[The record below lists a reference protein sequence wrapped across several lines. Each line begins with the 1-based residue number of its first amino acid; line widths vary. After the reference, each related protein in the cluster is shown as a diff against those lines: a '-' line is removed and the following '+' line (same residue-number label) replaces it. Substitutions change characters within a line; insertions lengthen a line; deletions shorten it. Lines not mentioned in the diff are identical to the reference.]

1 MARERGVFNFS
12 GNLEVKKEAALDAR
26 LYVPTFAELTQASTW
41 QDDDGN
47 VWLYNTMVVGVG
59 SGASAALYMLTDK
72 TKYTQASAWVKLT
85 TGGDLPEPESDVYMI
100 GDLSAI
106 DADSAATITAAQIQ
120 EMLGT
125 PAQVTEATTAGK
137 LFVGKY
143 DGVIMAFNVYTS
155 GNNVQLVGQAFTD
168 LLSMT
173 FKKASSGTAWQ
184 QGVIFS
190 QKSTATT
197 DEVQAIDNV
206 YILPGSLYPLN
217 QDSTDEEIKE
227 AIGDFD
233 KLAAAIMSGKIIAA
247 TNNGGKESP
256 SVLSTYYVL
265 GQELIRLGYGVFDYD
280 GATSWKKIVIRKN
293 VDDSTLS
300 VTEVAEDD
308 LFVSKTE
315 YDTKIE
321 TVDGQIEFLQNY
333 KANTADVYTKTQ
345 TDAKIDEK
353 IGQKV
358 AGVYTAKGSYPN
370 LSDAL
375 GLSVVQNGW
384 VYSIENEFELNGK
397 TYPAGTNIAYVGNTA
412 NQASVETNWDALGG
426 SFDMGEIEQSISEGD
441 TSTLN
446 SAKTYAD
453 TQDADFLAQAKTY
466 AQSLFQ
472 WHDVGE

>member
-12 GNLEVKKEAALDAR
+12 GNLEVKKEAPLDAR
-26 LYVPTFAELTQASTW
+26 RYISEVATFDDLLNPATW
-41 QDDDGN
+41 TDDDGN
-47 VWLYNTMVVGVG
+47 VWLHNTLVAGVG
-59 SGASAALYMLTDK
+59 KGETAALYMLTDK

-106 DADSAATITAAQIQ
+106 DADSASTITAAQIQ
-120 EMLGT
+120 TMLGT
-125 PAQVTEATTAGK
+125 PAQVTEAMTAGK
-137 LFVGKY
+137 VFVGKY
-143 DGVIMAFNVYTS
+143 GGLNMLFQPMATGS
-155 GNNVQLVGQAFTD
+155 NVQLVGQAFSD
-168 LLSMT
+168 MLSFT
-173 FKKASSGTAWQ
+173 FRKDTAGTAWQ
-184 QGVIFS
+184 NGVMYS
-190 QKSTATT
+190 YKEAATK
-197 DEVQAIDNV
+197 DELQAIDNV
-206 YILPGSLYPLN
+206 YILPGFLYPLN

-247 TNNGGKESP
+247 KEANANESP
-256 SVLSTYYVL
+256 FVLSTKYVRT
-265 GQELIRLGYGVFDYD
+265 QELIYLGYGLIYHD
-280 GATSWKKIVIRKN
+280 GTRSLTKILIHKN
-293 VDDSTLS
+293 VEDSTLS
-300 VTEVAEDD
+300 VESVLEVDP
-308 LFVSKTE
+308 FVSKTE
-315 YDTKIE
+315 YDTKIAY
-321 TVDGQIEFLQNY
+321 VDSEIEDLQNY
-333 KANTADVYTKTQ
+333 KANSRDVYTKTQ

-375 GLSVVQNGW
+375 GLPTVKNGW
-384 VYSIENEFELNGK
+384 VFSIESEFELNGK

-446 SAKTYAD
+446 SAKTYA
-453 TQDADFLAQAKTY
+453 
-466 AQSLFQ
+466 QSLFQ

>member
-12 GNLEVKKEAALDAR
+12 GNLEVKKEAPLDAR
-26 LYVPTFAELTQASTW
+26 RYISEVATFEDLLNPATW
-41 QDDDGN
+41 TDDDGN
-47 VWLYNTMVVGVG
+47 VWLHNTLVAGVG
-59 SGASAALYMLTDK
+59 KGETAALYMITDK
-72 TKYTQASAWVKLT
+72 TKYTQASAWKKIT
-85 TGGDLPEPESDVYMI
+85 TGGDIPEVESDVYMI

-125 PAQVTEATTAGK
+125 VSAVEEAVAAGK

-143 DGVIMAFNVYTS
+143 NGVIMAFNVYTS
-155 GNNVQLVGQAFTD
+155 SNNVQLVGQAFTD

-173 FKKASSGTAWQ
+173 FKKASSTAWQ

-190 QKSTATT
+190 QKSAVTE
-197 DEVQAIDNV
+197 DVMQAIDNV
-206 YILPGSLYPLN
+206 YILPGFLYSLN
-217 QDSTDEEIKE
+217 QNSTDEEIKE

-233 KLAAAIMSGKIIAA
+233 KLAAAITSGKIIAA
-247 TNNGGKESP
+247 RDANERTSP
-256 SVLSTYYVL
+256 YVISAYYVTT
-265 GQELIRLGYGVFDYD
+265 QELIYIGYGLFCYD
-280 GATSWKKIVIRKN
+280 GKRSLKRILIHKDAK
-293 VDDSTLS
+293 DSTLS
-300 VTEVAEDD
+300 VDFAEEED
-308 LFVSKTE
+308 LYVSKSD
-315 YDTKIE
+315 YDSKIRNIDSQLE
-321 TVDGQIEFLQNY
+321 ALQD
-333 KANTADVYTKTQ
+333 KAANVYTKTQ

-375 GLSVVQNGW
+375 GLPTVQNGW
-384 VYSIENEFELNGK
+384 VFSIENEFELLGK

>member
-1 MARERGVFNFS
+1 MDPTKRPVATFNFS
-12 GNLEVKKEAALDAR
+12 GNLEVKKEGPLDAK
-26 LYVPTFAELTQASTW
+26 LYIFNFEDLTNPATW
-41 QDDDGN
+41 TDEDGN
-47 VWLYNTMVVGVG
+47 VWLYDTMIVGVG

-72 TKYTQASAWVKLT
+72 TKYTQASAWVKIT
-85 TGGDLPEPESDVYMI
+85 TGGDIPEVESDVYMI

-120 EMLGT
+120 TMLGT
-125 PAQVTEATTAGK
+125 PAQVTEAMTAGK

-143 DGVIMAFNVYTS
+143 NGVIMAFNVYTS

-173 FKKASSGTAWQ
+173 FKKASSTAWQ

-190 QKSTATT
+190 QKSAVTE
-197 DEVQAIDNV
+197 DVMQAIDNV
-206 YILPGSLYPLN
+206 YILPGFLYSLN
-217 QDSTDEEIKE
+217 QNSTDEEIKE

-233 KLAAAIMSGKIIAA
+233 KLAAAITSGKIIAA
-247 TNNGGKESP
+247 RDANERTSP
-256 SVLSTYYVL
+256 YVISAYYVTT
-265 GQELIRLGYGVFDYD
+265 QELIYIGYGLFYYD
-280 GATSWKKIVIRKN
+280 GKRSLKRILIHKDAK
-293 VDDSTLS
+293 DSTLS
-300 VTEVAEDD
+300 VEFAEEED
-308 LFVSKTE
+308 LYVSKSD
-315 YDTKIE
+315 YDSKIRNIDSQLE
-321 TVDGQIEFLQNY
+321 ALQD
-333 KANTADVYTKTQ
+333 KAANVYTKTQ

-384 VYSIENEFELNGK
+384 VYSIESEFELNGK
-397 TYPAGTNIAYVGNTA
+397 KYPAGTNIAYVGNTA

-446 SAKTYAD
+446 SAKTYTD

>member
-100 GDLSAI
+100 GDLSEI
-106 DADSAATITAAQIQ
+106 DADSASSITAAQIQ

-125 PAQVTEATTAGK
+125 PAQVTEAMTAGK

-143 DGVIMAFNVYTS
+143 GGVNMLFQPMATAS
-155 GNNVQLVGQAFTD
+155 NVQIVGQAFTD
-168 LLSMT
+168 VLSFT
-173 FKKASSGTAWQ
+173 FRRDTAGTAWQ
-184 QGVIFS
+184 DGVMYS
-190 QKSTATT
+190 YKEAATK

-206 YILPGSLYPLN
+206 YILPGSLYSLS
-217 QDSTDEEIKE
+217 QGSTDEEIKE

-233 KLAAAIMSGKIIAA
+233 KLAEAVMYGKIIAA
-247 TNNGGKESP
+247 RISCTEASQILKAYFVNGQNLLY
-256 SVLSTYYVL
+256 LS
-265 GQELIRLGYGVFDYD
+265 YGLFDYA
-280 GATSWKKIVIRKN
+280 GTTSLITMTIHKVN
-293 VDDSTLS
+293 STLS
-300 VTEVAEDD
+300 IETYNESQPYV
-308 LFVSKTE
+308 LSSE
-315 YDTKIE
+315 YATKIE
-321 TVDGQIEFLQNY
+321 TVDGQIEFLQNR
-333 KANTADVYTKTQ
+333 KANSSDVYTKLQ

-384 VYSIENEFELNGK
+384 VFSIESEFELNGK
-397 TYPAGTNIAYVGNTA
+397 AYPAGTNIAYIGGTA

-426 SFDMGEIEQSISEGD
+426 SFNMGEIEQSISEGD

-446 SAKTYAD
+446 SAKTYTD
-453 TQDADFLAQAKTY
+453 TQDADFLEQAKTY

>member
-1 MARERGVFNFS
+1 MDPTKRPVATFNFS
-12 GNLEVKKEAALDAR
+12 GNLEVKKEGPLDAK
-26 LYVPTFAELTQASTW
+26 LYIFNFEDLTNPATW
-41 QDDDGN
+41 TDEDGN
-47 VWLYNTMVVGVG
+47 VWLYDTMIVGVG

-72 TKYTQASAWVKLT
+72 TKYTQASAWKKIT
-85 TGGDLPEPESDVYMI
+85 TGGDIPEVESDVYMI
-100 GDLSAI
+100 GD
-106 DADSAATITAAQIQ
+106 TAAQIQ

-125 PAQVTEATTAGK
+125 PAQVTEAMTAGK

-143 DGVIMAFNVYTS
+143 NGVIMAFNVYTS

-173 FKKASSGTAWQ
+173 FKKESSTAWQ
-184 QGVIFS
+184 QGVTFS
-190 QKSTATT
+190 QKSA
-197 DEVQAIDNV
+197 
-206 YILPGSLYPLN
+206 
-217 QDSTDEEIKE
+217 
-227 AIGDFD
+227 
-233 KLAAAIMSGKIIAA
+233 
-247 TNNGGKESP
+247 
-256 SVLSTYYVL
+256 
-265 GQELIRLGYGVFDYD
+265 
-280 GATSWKKIVIRKN
+280 
-293 VDDSTLS
+293 
-300 VTEVAEDD
+300 VTEDVMESSLAQLETE
-308 LFVSKTE
+308 LTSK
-315 YDTKIE
+315 IN
-321 TVDGQIEFLQNY
+321 L
-333 KANTADVYTKTQ
+333 KANSADVYTKTQ

-375 GLSVVQNGW
+375 GLPTVQNGW
-384 VYSIENEFELNGK
+384 VFSIESEFELNGK
-397 TYPAGTNIAYVGNTA
+397 KYPAGTNIAYVGNTA

>member
-120 EMLGT
+120 ERLGT
-125 PAQVTEATTAGK
+125 PAQVTEAMTAGK

-155 GNNVQLVGQAFTD
+155 GGNVQLVGQAFTD

-173 FKKASSGTAWQ
+173 FKKASSGAAWQ

-190 QKSTATT
+190 QKST
-197 DEVQAIDNV
+197 
-206 YILPGSLYPLN
+206 
-217 QDSTDEEIKE
+217 
-227 AIGDFD
+227 
-233 KLAAAIMSGKIIAA
+233 
-247 TNNGGKESP
+247 
-256 SVLSTYYVL
+256 
-265 GQELIRLGYGVFDYD
+265 
-280 GATSWKKIVIRKN
+280 
-293 VDDSTLS
+293 
-300 VTEVAEDD
+300 VTEDVMESSLAQLETE
-308 LFVSKTE
+308 LTSK
-315 YDTKIE
+315 IN
-321 TVDGQIEFLQNY
+321 L
-333 KANTADVYTKTQ
+333 KANSADVYTKTQ

-358 AGVYTAKGSYPN
+358 ANVYTAKGSYPN

-375 GLSVVQNGW
+375 GLPTVQNGW
-384 VYSIENEFELNGK
+384 VFSIENEFELNGK
-397 TYPAGTNIAYVGNTA
+397 TYPAGTNIAYVGSTD
-412 NQASVETNWDALGG
+412 NQASVETNWDPLGG

-441 TSTLN
+441 TSTLS

>member
-85 TGGDLPEPESDVYMI
+85 TGGDIPEPESDVYMI

-125 PAQVTEATTAGK
+125 PAQVTEAVEAGK

-143 DGVIMAFNVYTS
+143 NGVIMAFNVYTS
-155 GNNVQLVGQAFTD
+155 SNNVQLVGQAFTD

-173 FKKASSGTAWQ
+173 FKKESSTAWQ
-184 QGVIFS
+184 QGVTFS
-190 QKSTATT
+190 QKSAATT

-247 TNNGGKESP
+247 TNDGGKESP

-370 LSDAL
+370 LSDVL
-375 GLSVVQNGW
+375 GLPTVKNGW
-384 VYSIENEFELNGK
+384 VFSIESEFELNGT
-397 TYPAGTNIAYVGNTA
+397 TYPAGTNIAYVGSTD
-412 NQASVETNWDALGG
+412 NQASVETNWDPLGG
-426 SFDMGEIEQSISEGD
+426 SFNMGEIEQSISEGD

-446 SAKTYAD
+446 SAKTYA
-453 TQDADFLAQAKTY
+453 
-466 AQSLFQ
+466 QSLFQ

>member
-125 PAQVTEATTAGK
+125 VSAVEKAVAAGK

-155 GNNVQLVGQAFTD
+155 GGNVQLVGQAFTD

-217 QDSTDEEIKE
+217 QESTDEEIKE

-233 KLAAAIMSGKIIAA
+233 KLAAAITSGKIIAA
-247 TNNGGKESP
+247 TDDGGKESP
-256 SVLSTYYVL
+256 SVLSAYYVL

-280 GATSWKKIVIRKN
+280 GAKSLKKIVIRKN
-293 VDDSTLS
+293 AGDSTLS
-300 VTEVAEDD
+300 VTEVAETD
-308 LFVSKTE
+308 LFVKKTE

-321 TVDGQIEFLQNY
+321 NVDGQLEFLQNH
-333 KANTADVYTKTQ
+333 KANSADVYTKTQ

-375 GLSVVQNGW
+375 GLPTVKNGW
-384 VYSIENEFELNGK
+384 VFSIESEFELNGK
-397 TYPAGTNIAYVGNTA
+397 TYPAGTNIAYVGSTD
-412 NQASVETNWDALGG
+412 NQASVETNWDPLAG
-426 SFDMGEIEQSISEGD
+426 SFNMGEIEQSISEGD
-441 TSTLN
+441 TSTL
-446 SAKTYAD
+446 SS
-453 TQDADFLAQAKTY
+453 AKTY

>member
-100 GDLSAI
+100 GDLSEI

-120 EMLGT
+120 TMLGT
-125 PAQVTEATTAGK
+125 PAKVTEAVEAGK

-143 DGVIMAFNVYTS
+143 NGVIMAFNVYTS
-155 GNNVQLVGQAFTD
+155 GSNVQLVGQAFTD
-168 LLSMT
+168 MLSFT
-173 FKKASSGTAWQ
+173 FRKDTAGTAWQ
-184 QGVIFS
+184 NGVTYS
-190 QKSTATT
+190 NKEAATK

-206 YILPGSLYPLN
+206 YMLPGLLSSLN
-217 QDSTDEEIKE
+217 NDSTDEEIKE
-227 AIGDFD
+227 VIGDFD
-233 KLAAAIMSGKIIAA
+233 KLAEAVMSGKIIAA
-247 TNNGGKESP
+247 GISRSEASQVLKAYFVNGQNLLY
-256 SVLSTYYVL
+256 LSFGL
-265 GQELIRLGYGVFDYD
+265 FDYE
-280 GATSWKKIVIRKN
+280 GAASLTTMTIHKQ
-293 VDDSTLS
+293 DSTLS
-300 VTEVAEDD
+300 IDTYNNSQPYV
-308 LFVSKTE
+308 LSRE
-315 YDTKIE
+315 YDTKIAS
-321 TVDGQIEFLQNY
+321 VDSQIEDLQNY
-333 KANTADVYTKTQ
+333 KANSSDVYTKPQ

-358 AGVYTAKGSYPN
+358 AGVYTAKGSFPN

-375 GLSVVQNGW
+375 GLPTVKNGW
-384 VYSIENEFELNGK
+384 VFSIESEFELNGK
-397 TYPAGTNIAYVGNTA
+397 TYPAGTNIAYVGGTD

-426 SFDMGEIEQSISEGD
+426 SFNMGEIEQSISEGD
-441 TSTLN
+441 TSTL
-446 SAKTYAD
+446 SS
-453 TQDADFLAQAKTY
+453 AKTY

>member
-12 GNLEVKKEAALDAR
+12 GNLEVKKEAPLDAR
-26 LYVPTFAELTQASTW
+26 RYISEVATFDDLLNPATW
-41 QDDDGN
+41 TDDDGN
-47 VWLYNTMVVGVG
+47 VWLHNTLVAGVG
-59 SGASAALYMLTDK
+59 KGETAALYMITDK
-72 TKYTQASAWVKLT
+72 TKYTQASAWKKIT
-85 TGGDLPEPESDVYMI
+85 TGGDIPEVESDVYMI

-125 PAQVTEATTAGK
+125 PAQVTEAVEAGK

-143 DGVIMAFNVYTS
+143 NGVIMAFNVYTS

-173 FKKASSGTAWQ
+173 FKKESSTAWQ
-184 QGVIFS
+184 QGVTFS
-190 QKSTATT
+190 QKSAVTE
-197 DEVQAIDNV
+197 DVMQAIDNV
-206 YILPGSLYPLN
+206 YILPGFLYSLN
-217 QDSTDEEIKE
+217 QNSTDEEIKE

-233 KLAAAIMSGKIIAA
+233 KLAAAITSGKIIAA
-247 TNNGGKESP
+247 RDANERTSP
-256 SVLSTYYVL
+256 YVISAYYVTT
-265 GQELIRLGYGVFDYD
+265 QELIYIGYGLFCYD
-280 GATSWKKIVIRKN
+280 GKRSLKRILIHKDAK
-293 VDDSTLS
+293 DSTLS
-300 VTEVAEDD
+300 VDFAEEED
-308 LFVSKTE
+308 LYVSKSD
-315 YDTKIE
+315 YDSKIRNIDSQLE
-321 TVDGQIEFLQNY
+321 ALQD
-333 KANTADVYTKTQ
+333 KAANVYTKTQ

-358 AGVYTAKGSYPN
+358 AGVYTAKGSFPN

>member
-1 MARERGVFNFS
+1 MARKPGQLNFS
-12 GNLEVKKEAALDAR
+12 ANLEVKKEAALDAR

-47 VWLYNTMVVGVG
+47 VWLYDTMVVGVG

-125 PAQVTEATTAGK
+125 PAQVTEAVEAGK

-143 DGVIMAFNVYTS
+143 KEVIMAFNVYTS
-155 GNNVQLVGQAFTD
+155 GDNVQIVGQAFTD
-168 LLSMT
+168 MLSFT
-173 FKKASSGTAWQ
+173 FRKDTAGTAWQ
-184 QGVIFS
+184 NGVTYS
-190 QKSTATT
+190 NKEAATK

-206 YILPGSLYPLN
+206 YILPGLLSSLTN
-217 QDSTDEEIKE
+217 DSTDEEIKE
-227 AIGDFD
+227 VIGDFD
-233 KLAAAIMSGKIIAA
+233 KLAAAVISGKIIAA
-247 TNNGGKESP
+247 KEFSDTESP
-256 SVLSTYYVL
+256 YVLSVQYVRS
-265 GQELIRLGYGVFDYD
+265 QELLYFGYGLVDYD
-280 GATSWKKIVIRKN
+280 GTRSLTKILIHKDVRE
-293 VDDSTLS
+293 STLRVES
-300 VTEVAEDD
+300 VLEVDP
-308 LFVSKTE
+308 FVSKTD
-315 YDTKIE
+315 YDSEIQNIN
-321 TVDGQIEFLQNY
+321 GQIDYLKDR

-375 GLSVVQNGW
+375 GLPTVKNGW
-384 VYSIENEFELNGK
+384 VFSIESEFELNGK
-397 TYPAGTNIAYVGNTA
+397 TYPAGTNIAYVGGTD

-426 SFDMGEIEQSISEGD
+426 SFNMGEIEQSISEGD
-441 TSTLN
+441 TSTL
-446 SAKTYAD
+446 SS
-453 TQDADFLAQAKTY
+453 AKTY